1 MNPRDRKLLP
11 VSPDE
16 WMKHALSDLKFA
28 KLGQK
33 KKDILYHIAVQINS
47 NARGVTLISLGFW
60 NDIRPF

>member
-33 KKDILYHIAVQINS
+33 KKDILYHY
-47 NARGVTLISLGFW
+47 
-60 NDIRPF
+60 